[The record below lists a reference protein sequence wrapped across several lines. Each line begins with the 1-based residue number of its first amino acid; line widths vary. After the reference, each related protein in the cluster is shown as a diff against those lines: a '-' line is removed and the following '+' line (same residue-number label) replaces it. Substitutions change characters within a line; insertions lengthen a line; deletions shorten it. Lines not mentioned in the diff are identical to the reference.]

1 MPTLYRYRN
10 QVLCLDT
17 AMGLTRGNPV
27 GAWAVLDG
35 LRMEYGTYTKVLR
48 QADGHPTLIGQIHYA
63 SGDRAARLNFI
74 TPDKGLESPGL
85 PALMESLAWE
95 AGEHGACSLLAEIE
109 ESSPAFEALRKAGFT
124 VYAWQR
130 VWKINEPPG
139 GTRSPNI
146 WENAT
151 DLDAMPVRALYQSLV
166 PPLVQGADP
175 MIESPLTGV
184 IYEHSGELLAYIETT
199 YGPRGIYLEPLIHP
213 AVEDVLQLV
222 RSYLA
227 GLSFHLGRP
236 IYLSIRSYQAWLEN
250 ALSELN
256 AEQGVRQAL
265 MVKHLVVQQREPAY
279 AAARNS
285 ALNGRQP
292 AMITTPGGE
301 NSLPLTPASSI
312 KDDHPKRSS
321 RH

>member
-10 QVLCLDT
+10 AVLCLDT

-35 LRMEYGTYTKVLR
+35 LRLEYGTTTKVLR
-48 QADGHPTLIGQIHYA
+48 QGNGQPTMIGQIHYTN
-63 SGDRAARLNFI
+63 GERAARLNFV
-74 TPDKGLESPGL
+74 TPDKGFDSPGL
-85 PALMESLAWE
+85 PALVESLAWD
-95 AGEHGACSLLAEIE
+95 AGEHGAYSLLAEVE
-109 ESSPAFEALRKAGFT
+109 ESSPAFEALRKAGFS

-130 VWKINEPPG
+130 VWKVNEQPG
-139 GTRSPNI
+139 GNRPATV

-175 MIESPLTGV
+175 MLESPLSGV
-184 IYEHSGELLAYIETT
+184 IYEHAGELLAYIEAT

-213 AVEDVLQLV
+213 AVVDVLQLV
-222 RSYLA
+222 RSYLG

-250 ALSELN
+250 ALAELN

-265 MVKHLVVQQREPAY
+265 MVKHLVAQQRSPAY
-279 AAARNS
+279 ATARNGAINS
-285 ALNGRQP
+285 RQP
-292 AMITTPGGE
+292 AMIATPGGE
-301 NSLPLTPASSI
+301 NSLTITPASAEQE
-312 KDDHPKRSS
+312 KQPKRRS